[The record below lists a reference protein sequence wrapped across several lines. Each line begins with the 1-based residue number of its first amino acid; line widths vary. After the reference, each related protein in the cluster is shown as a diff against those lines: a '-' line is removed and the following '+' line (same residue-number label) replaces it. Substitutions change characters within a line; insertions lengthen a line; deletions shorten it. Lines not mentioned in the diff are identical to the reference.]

1 MWSGRK
7 ESTQIDVR
15 IDNMTLTEIYRT
27 NGLSGIRERVKGNS
41 RAPAMAAEYE
51 NWLSEIMTVIHANLE
66 AIAANL
72 IACDYRF
79 GDLPEEAD
87 YWGHLPR
94 FSGTTSPDL
103 IDAATKLLE
112 GLPNSIQAFYRY
124 VGGVSFLGN
133 HPDWPAP
140 EILDAFSFEALND
153 EYLDFLSEELTAYR
167 ESDAEDRPSHFPFPF
182 APDRFHKANISGG
195 APYSVLCNPDDLEG
209 EVVFIEETSLAFFDY
224 LNRVFRWGGFPG
236 LEHASDDERA
246 MLPLGELNRGVR
258 LL

>member
-7 ESTQIDVR
+7 ESPRVDAR
-15 IDNMTLTEIYRT
+15 IENMTLAEIYRT

-51 NWLSEIMTVIHANLE
+51 NWLSEIMPVICTNLK

-72 IACDYRF
+72 RACDYRC
-79 GDLPEEAD
+79 GDLPEEPG
-87 YWGHLPR
+87 YWSHQPL
-94 FSGTTSPDL
+94 FAGTTSPDL
-103 IDAATKLLE
+103 IDAAITLVG
-112 GLPNSIQAFYRY
+112 GLPNAVRAFYRY
-124 VGGVSFLGN
+124 IGGVSFLGN

-140 EILDAFSFEALND
+140 ELLDAFSFEALND
-153 EYLDFLSEELTAYR
+153 EYLDFLSDEVTAYR
-167 ESDAEDRPSHFPFPF
+167 ESDSDDRASYFPFPF
-182 APDRFHKANISGG
+182 APDRYHKANISGG

-209 EVVFIEETSLAFFDY
+209 EVVFIEEAPLPFFDY

-236 LEHASDDERA
+236 LEHASDDQRA
-246 MLPLGELNRGVR
+246 MLPLGELTRGVR